1 MMFNLK
7 KNNNKKNN
15 SFLNIIPNRS
25 SLTFSNSSSFNNH
38 KNISH
43 EIPSKIIT
51 PIDFI
56 KYKKKFIIPDSF
68 DINGANNFLAEKKEA
83 MMTIN
88 LEDDILEE
96 NMGIKFKKS
105 NTNLFNLDSGNN
117 SFIEENKRIEDKKV
131 DGKKNNS
138 AKRTSNHKLI
148 NSNSKKKKK
157 PKYISYFQSNLNS
170 NINSNINS
178 NFKNNIKS
186 YNKSN
191 NTSENNN
198 DGGGNN
204 KLFIF
209 NHHDSD
215 KNDYLYKFIIENA
228 NETDDNFHKKFEKV
242 VKEVES
248 QKQNQLKSNNN
259 KKIYIHKSSTSNM
272 KEKENG
278 RSNNES
284 KSKRCGSIFMFS
296 ENSRKL
302 MINDSKIGESSI
314 IGENNIMVYHEKDKN
329 NNNIKN
335 SGNNEKND
343 TNIFYEKRGFIDKS
357 KLNSL
362 KSILNVLV

>member
-1 MMFNLK
+1 MLYLK
-7 KNNNKKNN
+7 QINKKKNN
-15 SFLNIIPNRS
+15 SFLKIIHNRS
-25 SLTFSNSSSFNNH
+25 SSTFSISSSINNN
-38 KNISH
+38 KSISN
-43 EIPSKIIT
+43 EIPSKIST

-56 KYKKKFIIPDSF
+56 KHKKKFVIPDSF
-68 DINGANNFLAEKKEA
+68 DINGANNFLAEKEVA

-105 NTNLFNLDSGNN
+105 NKNLFNLDSGNN
-117 SFIEENKRIEDKKV
+117 SFLEENKKIENKIV
-131 DGKKNNS
+131 EGEKNNNT
-138 AKRTSNHKLI
+138 KKTSNYKLI
-148 NSNSKKKKK
+148 NSTSKKKKK
-157 PKYISYFQSNLNS
+157 SKYISYFQS

-178 NFKNNIKS
+178 NSNSNFKNNIKS
-186 YNKSN
+186 NLESN
-191 NTSENNN
+191 NDSN
-198 DGGGNN
+198 GNN
-204 KLFIF
+204 KFFIF
-209 NHHDSD
+209 NHHDS
-215 KNDYLYKFIIENA
+215 KKSDYLYKFIIENA